1 MEYIQYMSSTKLI
14 VDIYS
19 ANNDLYGVIGSL
31 FDGIYGG
38 SIMEELLE
46 EENEEW
52 EDTDWPEY
60 TQLIRT
66 CRAQVMEDG
75 FMENELEELGVT
87 DPVLQTALIQVGRR
101 RKHRVTLDEL
111 VDLVGH

>member
-1 MEYIQYMSSTKLI
+1 M
-14 VDIYS
+14 VDGECS
-19 ANNDLYGVIGSL
+19 ARNDLYGVLGSL
-31 FDGIYGG
+31 LDGMYGG

-60 TQLIRT
+60 TKLIRL
-66 CRAQVMEDG
+66 CRAKQMEDG
-75 FMENELEELGVT
+75 FMQNELEDMGCD
-87 DPVLQTALIQVGRR
+87 DPVLQTALMQIGRR
-101 RKHRVTLDEL
+101 RKHRITLSEL